1 MYLKS
6 GGRRITES
14 IYDIL
19 SQEHKPV
26 LGMFEEAMASGS
38 KEALFRIKAEIDP
51 HMAGEEKLYYPLLEE
66 KEESRD
72 IARRAYIE
80 HNEAKALMYEL
91 EGMDE
96 SSENWTA
103 RINELKE
110 VIIHHVQDEE
120 NKVFEKSL
128 NILSQQAEE
137 IAKKYLEFKKSY
149 MGKIEAGESF
159 A

>member
-1 MYLKS
+1 ME
-6 GGRRITES
+6 T

-19 SQEHKPV
+19 SQEHKLV
-26 LGMFEEAMASGS
+26 LGMFEAAMASGS
-38 KEALFRIKAEIDP
+38 KEALFKIKVEIDP

-72 IARRAYIE
+72 IARKAYME

-91 EGMDE
+91 EGMGE

-103 RINELKE
+103 RLNELKE

-120 NKVFEKSL
+120 SKVFEKSR
-128 NILSQQAEE
+128 NILSQRQAEE
-137 IAKKYLEFKKSY
+137 LAQKYLEFKKSY
-149 MGKIEAGESF
+149 TGKIEAGESL

>member
-1 MYLKS
+1 ME
-6 GGRRITES
+6 T
-14 IYDIL
+14 IYNIL
-19 SQEHKPV
+19 SQEHRIV
-26 LGMFEEAMASGS
+26 LGMFEEAITHGS

-96 SSENWTA
+96 SSENWTT
-103 RINELKE
+103 RLSELKE
-110 VIIHHVQDEE
+110 AIIHHVQDEE
-120 NKVFEKSL
+120 NQVFKKSRS
-128 NILSQQAEE
+128 ILSQQQAEE
-137 IAKKYLEFKKSY
+137 LAQKYLEFKKSY
-149 MGKIEAGESF
+149 TGKIEAGASL